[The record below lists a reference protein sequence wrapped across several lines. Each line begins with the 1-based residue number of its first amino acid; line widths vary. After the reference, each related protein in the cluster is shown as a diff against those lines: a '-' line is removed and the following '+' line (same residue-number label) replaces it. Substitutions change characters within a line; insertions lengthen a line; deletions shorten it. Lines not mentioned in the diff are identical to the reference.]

1 MCFYGMVAKGVVQT
15 FLKNDSSL
23 VKVVQARFI
32 GHVFP
37 GETLIFN
44 YWRVGKTFVFNGTTQ
59 ERGKEIIVG
68 FVEIAE
74 KPLL

>member
-1 MCFYGMVAKGVVQT
+1 
-15 FLKNDSSL
+15 
-23 VKVVQARFI
+23 
-32 GHVFP
+32 VFP